1 MITRTDNASVSVVA
15 PETTPA
21 ISRST
26 REKRSKDNFNPHV
39 IERRVRRLSRR
50 RLFSFSTLGWSIND
64 AVISF
69 LSVLFG
75 YVASPVAGQVA
86 TSETIVQTIPCAIT
100 FALILLPTAHIA
112 GLHDPRRRSHL
123 ADLVVRCLV
132 TVLIAIFAMS
142 MAWMIFSFLRVG
154 RYVMVLTTITSFI
167 AMVATRVVSWNWT
180 SAFKQKIC
188 FIGDDRFCS
197 EVAQFID
204 EHPLAVTISDRPGGS
219 ENLGNW
225 AASNEV
231 DEVVFDGSNNSED
244 LQLLD
249 CLDAGVKVSSYS
261 DFIEEKYHRI
271 PVDNIDAKWLFSAR
285 LDLAHPYY
293 QGVKRMVDL
302 VTALV
307 GLALTAPMILLAALV
322 VKLES
327 KGPAF
332 YSQVRVGRFNRPFR
346 IYKLRTMVNNSET
359 SGAQWATKND
369 SRITAVG
376 KFLRKTRLDELPQF
390 WNVLKG
396 EMSLVGPR
404 PERPEFVEDLGKEI
418 PFYLQRHLVKPGL
431 TGWAQINYP
440 YGASVEDSYNKLTYD
455 FYYIKNASMGLDLQI
470 FLRTIGTVMKGS
482 R

>member
-1 MITRTDNASVSVVA
+1 
-15 PETTPA
+15 
-21 ISRST
+21 
-26 REKRSKDNFNPHV
+26 
-39 IERRVRRLSRR
+39 
-50 RLFSFSTLGWSIND
+50 
-64 AVISF
+64 
-69 LSVLFG
+69 
-75 YVASPVAGQVA
+75 
-86 TSETIVQTIPCAIT
+86 
-100 FALILLPTAHIA
+100 
-112 GLHDPRRRSHL
+112 
-123 ADLVVRCLV
+123 
-132 TVLIAIFAMS
+132 
-142 MAWMIFSFLRVG
+142 
-154 RYVMVLTTITSFI
+154 
-167 AMVATRVVSWNWT
+167 
-180 SAFKQKIC
+180 
-188 FIGDDRFCS
+188 
-197 EVAQFID
+197 
-204 EHPLAVTISDRPGGS
+204 
-219 ENLGNW
+219 
-225 AASNEV
+225 
-231 DEVVFDGSNNSED
+231 
-244 LQLLD
+244 
-249 CLDAGVKVSSYS
+249 
-261 DFIEEKYHRI
+261 
-271 PVDNIDAKWLFSAR
+271 
-285 LDLAHPYY
+285 
-293 QGVKRMVDL
+293 
-302 VTALV
+302 
-307 GLALTAPMILLAALV
+307 MILLAALV

-470 FLRTIGTVMKGS
+470 FLRTTGTVMKGS

>member
-1 MITRTDNASVSVVA
+1 MITRTDDASISVVA
-15 PETTPA
+15 PTGSVRPTTVRDQQA
-21 ISRST
+21 Y
-26 REKRSKDNFNPHV
+26 NPQV

-50 RLFSFSTLGWSIND
+50 RLFTFSTLGWSIND
-64 AVISF
+64 TIISF

-75 YVASPVAGQVA
+75 YFASPVASQVA
-86 TSETIVQTIPCAIT
+86 TSETIVQVFPCAIT

-112 GLHDPRRRSHL
+112 GLHDPLRRSHL

-154 RYVMVLTTITSFI
+154 RYVMVLTTLASFV
-167 AMVATRVVSWNWT
+167 AMVLTRVISWNWT
-180 SAFKQKIC
+180 SKFKPKVC
-188 FIGDDRFCS
+188 FIGDDHFCAK
-197 EVAQFID
+197 VAQFID
-204 EHPLAVTISDRPGGS
+204 DHPLALKIATRPDENS
-219 ENLGNW
+219 NLGNW

-231 DEVVFDGSNNSED
+231 DEVIFDSSTSSD
-244 LQLLD
+244 DMPLLD

-261 DFIEEKYHRI
+261 DFIEENYHLI
-271 PVDNIDAKWLFSAR
+271 PVNNIDAKWLFSAR

-293 QGVKRMVDL
+293 QGVKRIIDI
-302 VTALV
+302 AISLV
-307 GLALTAPMILLAALV
+307 GLTLTAPLIAIAAIV
-322 VKLES
+322 VKWES

-346 IYKLRTMVNNSET
+346 IYKLRTMVNNSEK

-404 PERPEFVEDLGKEI
+404 PERPEFVDDLGKEI

-470 FLRTIGTVMKGS
+470 FLRTTGTVMKGS